1 VNAIV
6 LLARAPSAPG
16 KTRLTSSL
24 PVVAA
29 VALRRALFLDTYEAV
44 RIADA
49 TLFVAFTPDNAR
61 EEFETLLADSKATL
75 IAQRGEDLGA
85 RMHAA
90 MVDAFAHGARQV
102 ALVGSDLPTLPP
114 SHLTGAFSLLDAGRD
129 LVLGPSEDGGYCLVA
144 MRRAEERLF
153 QDISWGSPKV
163 LGQTVAIADTLRL
176 STALIE
182 PWFDVDTREDLMRVA
197 NAPRPGVARHTRE
210 WLRAVYM

>member
-6 LLARAPSAPG
+6 LLARAPSASG

-29 VALRRALFLDTYEAV
+29 VALRRALLLDTYEAV
-44 RIADA
+44 RMAGA
-49 TLFVAFTPDNAR
+49 MLFVVFTPADAR

-85 RMHAA
+85 RMYAA
-90 MVDAFAHGARQV
+90 MVDAFAHGAQRV

-114 SHLTGAFSLLDAGRD
+114 NHLTGAFSLLDAGHD
-129 LVLGPSEDGGYCLVA
+129 LVLGPSEDGGYYLLA
-144 MRRAEERLF
+144 LRRADERLF
-153 QDISWGSPKV
+153 QDMSWGTPEV
-163 LGQTVAIADTLRL
+163 LGQTLAIADTLKL

-182 PWFDVDTREDLMRVA
+182 PWFDVDTREDLRRLA
-197 NAPRPGVARHTRE
+197 ADPRPGVARRTRE
-210 WLRAVYM
+210 WLRLHVI

>member
-24 PVVAA
+24 PIVAA
-29 VALRRALFLDTYEAV
+29 VALRRALLLDTYEAV
-44 RIADA
+44 RVAGA
-49 TLFVAFTPDNAR
+49 ALFVAFTPDDAR
-61 EEFETLLADSKATL
+61 EEFEILLTDSGTTL
-75 IAQRGEDLGA
+75 IAQRGEDLGV

-114 SHLTGAFSLLDAGRD
+114 SHLPRAFSLLEAGHD
-129 LVLGPSEDGGYCLVA
+129 LVLGPSEDGGYYLVA

-153 QDISWGSPKV
+153 QDIVWGSPTV
-163 LGQTVAIADTLRL
+163 LGQTVAIAETLKL
-176 STALIE
+176 STALLE
-182 PWFDVDTREDLMRVA
+182 PWFDVDTRADLRRIA
-197 NAPRPGVARHTRE
+197 ADLCPGVARHTRE
-210 WLRAVYM
+210 WLRAVPM